1 MAATLPTH
9 VTKPVKELA
18 KVTVTNIRIALAR
31 HQPFKRPLPI
41 AHRIAIEPKRLGYA
55 MEIALRLTETSIMH
69 TSYIVIQARKVC

>member
-31 HQPFKRPLPI
+31 HQPFKRPFPI
-41 AHRIAIEPKRLGYA
+41 AHCIAMEPKRVGYA
-55 MEIALRLTETSIMH
+55 TELALRLAKSQ
-69 TSYIVIQARKVC
+69 YQAHKLHCD